1 MSLYPVETP
10 ESRQSDADLIARYRA
25 GDSSA
30 AAELYRR
37 HSVVVRRF
45 ARRLAGTDAA
55 DDLVSEVFANV
66 LSTIQRGGGPEQ
78 ELLPYLLTA
87 VRHTWYRVA
96 RRERRHV
103 PTDDLDTVS
112 TTTLLEV
119 DDVTQ
124 QIESA
129 ELADAFRSLPRRW
142 QEVLV
147 RHTLNDD
154 PLEITAVSMQIK
166 PAAVAALSY
175 RARRGLRRA
184 YLDVADAGA

>member
-1 MSLYPVETP
+1 MSLHPVDVQD
-10 ESRQSDADLIARYRA
+10 SRQSDAELITRYRA
-25 GDSSA
+25 GDSA
-30 AAELYRR
+30 AAGELYRR
-37 HSVVVRRF
+37 HAVVTRRF

-66 LSTIQRGGGPEQ
+66 LATIQRGGGPEQ
-78 ELLPYLLTA
+78 ELLPYLLTT

-154 PLEITAVSMQIK
+154 PLETTAVSMEIK

-184 YLDVADAGA
+184 YLDVLDAGA